1 MAALRQYLRD
11 PKVRLWTLTGIL
23 WALALILLVLARDV
37 LLPFV
42 LAALAAYVIDPVIVR
57 LSRLQLRGVVAPR
70 WAAVVAVYLALGL
83 AIWLVGV
90 SILPQVYREALR
102 ALGQAR
108 EFLAEVTPQ
117 RIEGWARGIDAWLQ
131 RFGVPVDVL
140 PGEGTGGAAFHVD
153 LAAGIADGLTEV
165 NAWLRGSMKDVMAFS
180 RGLIAGTVRT
190 LFFFLLFFML
200 TAFMSMDAPR
210 IVGFFE
216 SLVPK
221 YWRSDYGR
229 LLGGVDAG
237 LAGVVRGQV
246 TIMGINGVLT
256 FVGLFLLKIP
266 FAFALSFLATILY
279 VVPIFGTII
288 SSLPIV
294 LLALTVSVGKGVG
307 ALLWILVIHALE
319 TYVLNPKIMGDAARI
334 HPVLIVLALVV
345 GERSF
350 GIAGAL
356 LAVPVMSVFVAVFKF
371 LHRKQLE
378 LDTTLKGSN
387 R

>member
-1 MAALRQYLRD
+1 MASLRQLFRD
-11 PKVRLWTLTGIL
+11 PKTRLWTLTGIL
-23 WALALILLVLARDV
+23 WALALVVLVLAREV
-37 LLPFV
+37 LLPFI
-42 LAALAAYVIDPVIVR
+42 LAALAAYVIDPTIVR
-57 LSRLQLRGVVAPR
+57 LSRLRIREIQVPR
-70 WAAVVAVYLALGL
+70 AAAVVAVYLGLGFG
-83 AIWLVGV
+83 IWLIGV

-102 ALGQAR
+102 GLGQAR

-117 RIEGWARGIDAWLQ
+117 RIEGWARTIDGFLQ

-140 PGEGTGGAAFHVD
+140 PGEGAGSAAFHVD
-153 LAAGIADGLTEV
+153 LAAGIADGLNEA

-210 IVGFFE
+210 IVAFFE

-221 YWRSDYGR
+221 YWRGDYGR
-229 LLGGVDAG
+229 LLGGVEAG

-256 FVGLFLLKIP
+256 FVGLFLLKVP

-279 VVPIFGTII
+279 VVPIFGTIL

-294 LLALTVSVGKGVG
+294 LLALTVGFGKGIA
-307 ALLWILVIHALE
+307 ALAWILVIHAVE
-319 TYVLNPKIMGDAARI
+319 TYFLNPKIMGDAARI

-345 GERSF
+345 GERSA

-378 LDTTLKGSN
+378 LDTSLKGSL

>member
-1 MAALRQYLRD
+1 
-11 PKVRLWTLTGIL
+11 
-23 WALALILLVLARDV
+23 
-37 LLPFV
+37 
-42 LAALAAYVIDPVIVR
+42 
-57 LSRLQLRGVVAPR
+57 
-70 WAAVVAVYLALGL
+70 
-83 AIWLVGV
+83 
-90 SILPQVYREALR
+90 VYREAVR
-102 ALGQAR
+102 GLGEAR
-108 EFLAEVTPQ
+108 DFLASVTPQ
-117 RIEGWARGIDAWLQ
+117 RIEGWARIIDGRLQ
-131 RFGVPVDVL
+131 TFGVPVDVL
-140 PGEGTGGAAFHVD
+140 PGEGGGAAFHVD
-153 LAAGIADGLTEV
+153 LAAGIADGLNQA

-221 YWRSDYGR
+221 YWRGDYDR

-246 TIMGINGVLT
+246 TIMGINGLLT

-266 FAFALSFLATILY
+266 FAFALSFMATILY
-279 VVPIFGTII
+279 MVPIFGTII
-288 SSLPIV
+288 SSVPIV
-294 LLALTVSVGKGVG
+294 LLGLTQGFAKGLAAL
-307 ALLWILVIHALE
+307 AWILIIHAVE

-356 LAVPVMSVFVAVFKF
+356 LAVPVMSVFVAIFKF

-378 LDTTLKGSN
+378 LDSSLKGKA

>member
-1 MAALRQYLRD
+1 MASLRQLFRD
-11 PKVRLWTLTGIL
+11 PKTRVWTLTGIL
-23 WALALILLVLARDV
+23 WALAIVVIVLAREV
-37 LLPFV
+37 LLPFI
-42 LAALAAYVIDPVIVR
+42 LAALAAYVIDPAIVR
-57 LSRLQLRGVVAPR
+57 LSRLRWREFQVPR
-70 WAAVVAVYLALGL
+70 AAAVVAVYLGLGF
-83 AIWLVGV
+83 AIWLIGV

-102 ALGQAR
+102 GLGQAR

-117 RIEGWARGIDAWLQ
+117 RIEGWARTIDAFLQ

-140 PGEGTGGAAFHVD
+140 PGEGAGSAAFHVD
-153 LAAGIADGLTEV
+153 LAAGIADGLNEA

-180 RGLIAGTVRT
+180 RGIIAGTVRT

-210 IVGFFE
+210 IVSFFE

-221 YWRSDYGR
+221 YWRGDYGR
-229 LLGGVDAG
+229 LLGGVEAG

-256 FVGLFLLKIP
+256 FVGLFLLKVP

-294 LLALTVSVGKGVG
+294 LLALTVSFGKGLA
-307 ALLWILVIHALE
+307 ALAWILVIHGVE
-319 TYVLNPKIMGDAARI
+319 TYLLNPKIMGDAARI

-345 GERSF
+345 GERSA

-378 LDTTLKGSN
+378 LDSTLKGST

>member
-1 MAALRQYLRD
+1 MASLRQLVRD
-11 PKVRLWTLTGIL
+11 PKTRLWTLTGVL
-23 WALALILLVLARDV
+23 WALAFVVVLLAREV
-37 LLPFV
+37 LLPFI
-42 LAALAAYVIDPVIVR
+42 LAALAAYVIDPAIVR
-57 LSRLQLRGVVAPR
+57 LSRLRWREFEVPR
-70 WAAVVAVYLALGL
+70 AAAVVSVYLGLGF

-102 ALGQAR
+102 GLGQAR

-117 RIEGWARGIDAWLQ
+117 RIEGWARTIDAFLQ

-140 PGEGTGGAAFHVD
+140 PGEGAGSAAFHVD
-153 LAAGIADGLTEV
+153 LAAGIADGLNEA

-180 RGLIAGTVRT
+180 RGIIAGTVRT

-210 IVGFFE
+210 IVSFFE

-221 YWRSDYGR
+221 YWRGDYGR
-229 LLGGVDAG
+229 LLGGVEAG

-256 FVGLFLLKIP
+256 FVGLFLLKVP

-294 LLALTVSVGKGVG
+294 LLALTVSFGKGLA
-307 ALLWILVIHALE
+307 ALAWILFIHGVE
-319 TYVLNPKIMGDAARI
+319 TYFLNPKIMGDAARI

-345 GERSF
+345 GERSA

-378 LDTTLKGSN
+378 LDSTLKGN
-387 R
+387 TR

>member
-1 MAALRQYLRD
+1 MASLRQFILD

-23 WALALILLVLARDV
+23 WASALVVLGLALEV

-57 LSRLQLRGVVAPR
+57 LSRLRVRGLECPR
-70 WAAVVAVYLALGL
+70 WAAVITVYLTLGL
-83 AIWLVGV
+83 AIWLIGV
-90 SILPQVYREALR
+90 AILPQVYREALR
-102 ALGQAR
+102 GLGDAR
-108 EFLAEVTPQ
+108 EFLSSVTPQ
-117 RIEGWARGIDAWLQ
+117 RIEAWARTIDAYLQ

-140 PGEGTGGAAFHVD
+140 PGDGAGVAAFHVD
-153 LAAGIADGLTEV
+153 LAAAIADALTQA
-165 NAWLRGSMKDVMAFS
+165 NTWLRGSMKDVMAFS
-180 RGLIAGTVRT
+180 RGLIAGTVRM

-210 IVGFFE
+210 IIGFFE

-221 YWRSDYGR
+221 YWRSDYGS
-229 LLGGVDAG
+229 LVVGVEAG

-256 FVGLFLLKIP
+256 FIGLFLLKIP
-266 FAFALSFLATILY
+266 FAFALSFLATVLY

-294 LLALTVSVGKGVG
+294 FLALTVSFGKGLA
-307 ALLWILVIHALE
+307 ALAWILVIHALE

-334 HPVLIVLALVV
+334 HPVLIVLALVI

-378 LDTTLKGSN
+378 LDSTLKGN
-387 R
+387 AR